1 MRLPTVRPYVLEILN
16 FGIIK
21 LLFSF
26 YVFSVLS
33 RIECR
38 TRVFSFAV
46 MR

>member
-1 MRLPTVRPYVLEILN
+1 MRLPTVRPYVLEISN

-26 YVFSVLS
+26 YLFSGFS
-33 RIECR
+33 RIER
-38 TRVFSFAV
+38 QTRVFSFAV